1 MTGDRQKND
10 EAHCNPCN
18 IRLFGFS
25 MTRII
30 LWLIAITIVSFVI
43 GFGMLALSGGLPP
56 ASDHKMSPFRS
67 SVLLTPN
74 TTPVLLDGAGSG
86 EVRIVMGAGEISLQG
101 DAPSDTLLVATVFS
115 KAPEWQP
122 EFSSSL
128 NTTRKSVTMMDK
140 GHKAKEWV
148 AIHSPNNWEIQL
160 NDRVPLDLTVNVG
173 AGDSRLRLGSLNLT
187 SLTVD
192 NGAGDTEIDLEG
204 YRGGRFDA
212 RIMNGVGD
220 ITLRVPK
227 NSNSRVILHH
237 GVGDVTSNGFEQH
250 DESYTTPGF
259 SPLLPTSEI
268 LVKQGVGSIN
278 IEAV

>member
-1 MTGDRQKND
+1 MIEDRQKND
-10 EAHCNPCN
+10 ETRCIPCS

-43 GFGMLALSGGLPP
+43 GFAILALSGGLPP
-56 ASDHKMSPFRS
+56 ASEHKMSPFRN

-74 TTPVLLDGAGSG
+74 TTSFLLDGASSG
-86 EVRIVMGAGEISLQG
+86 EVRIVMGAGETSLQG
-101 DAPSDTLLVATVFS
+101 GAPSDTLMVATVFS

-122 EFSSSL
+122 EFTESQ
-128 NTTRKSVTMMDK
+128 NTSRKSVTMIDK

-148 AIHSPNNWEIQL
+148 AIHSPNNWEILL
-160 NDRVPLDLTVNVG
+160 NDRVPLDLMVNVG

-187 SLTVD
+187 TLTVD
-192 NGAGDTEIDLEG
+192 NGAGDTEIDLAG
-204 YRGGRFDA
+204 YRGGRFNA
-212 RIMNGVGD
+212 KIMNGVGD

-227 NSNSRVILHH
+227 NSNTRVILLH

-259 SPLLPTSEI
+259 TPSLAANEI